1 MVNHIFQISNDNLWN
16 LINDHFGNGGG
27 VYKIIAMS
35 DNKPTAINRFIG
47 IDTTGVLYIGKADSF
62 VDRVITL
69 KKSLLP
75 DYKDT
80 SHKVGNIYKEHPI
93 IAAHFPLENL
103 YVELQADDNPK
114 NLESIL
120 IDEYFKKYGEVP
132 PLNANQS

>member
-27 VYKIIAMS
+27 VYKIIAMNE
-35 DNKPTAINRFIG
+35 NKPTAINRFIG
-47 IDTTGVLYIGKADSF
+47 IDTTGVLYIGKAASF
-62 VDRVITL
+62 VKRVITL
-69 KKSLLP
+69 KKTLLP
-75 DYKDT
+75 GHTDT
-80 SHKVGNIYKEHPI
+80 NHKVGKVYKKHPI

>member
-27 VYKIIAMS
+27 VYKIIAMNE
-35 DNKPTAINRFIG
+35 NKPTAINRFIG

-62 VDRVITL
+62 LDRVITL

-75 DYKDT
+75 DYTDT
-80 SHKVGNIYKEHPI
+80 SHKVGNIYKKHPI